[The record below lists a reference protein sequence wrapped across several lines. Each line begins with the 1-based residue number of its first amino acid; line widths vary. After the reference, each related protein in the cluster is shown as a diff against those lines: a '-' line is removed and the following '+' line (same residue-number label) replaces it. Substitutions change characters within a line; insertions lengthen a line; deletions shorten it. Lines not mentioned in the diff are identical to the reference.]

1 MGNVRKDF
9 TVFKGKLAKVKF
21 DDYSKNGTPTRAVIV
36 QIDRDI
42 SFDLPHPARATPRYP
57 VRIYTQTHRSA
68 FLKGDKLSQVYK

>member
-42 SFDLPHPARATPRYP
+42 SFD
-57 VRIYTQTHRSA
+57 
-68 FLKGDKLSQVYK
+68 